1 MAVAIQASAN
11 DFAETIIMP
20 GDPLRA
26 KFIAE
31 HYLSQAREVNSVR
44 NMLGYTGEYKGKR
57 ISVMAHGMGIPSISM
72 YAYEL
77 IQDFGVKNLIR
88 IGTCGGMD
96 SNVKSGDLV
105 IANGAIRME
114 GTSREYAPIE
124 FPAVPDFDVTNAL
137 VAAAKKLEKPYHVGV
152 VQCKDSFYGQHSPET
167 KPVSYELINK
177 WNAWLRLGCKASEME
192 SAALFIVA
200 SALKVRAGS
209 VFLVMANQER
219 AKEGLENP
227 IVHDT
232 DAAIR
237 TAVEAIRMMIQEENS
252 KN

>member
-1 MAVAIQASAN
+1 MTNYSENEGKQYHIQVGRG
-11 DFAETIIMP
+11 DVGRYVIMP
-20 GDPLRA
+20 GDPKRCALIA
-26 KFIAE
+26 KYFDDPKLIADN
-31 HYLSQAREVNSVR
+31 REYVT
-44 NMLGYTGEYKGKR
+44 YTGTLDGTPV
-57 ISVMAHGMGIPSISM
+57 SVTSTGIGGPSASIAM
-72 YAYEL
+72 EEL
-77 IQDFGVKNLIR
+77 VMSGADTFIR

-96 SNVKSGDLV
+96 INVKSGDLV

-152 VQCKDSFYGQHSPET
+152 VQCK
-167 KPVSYELINK
+167 
-177 WNAWLRLGCKASEME
+177 GCKASEME